1 MKLTNIVAAIAVAWF
16 ATAVSAQTQDY
27 SFGTGDFNGW
37 TTGPTSSTQSG
48 DYTGN
53 GIGAAT
59 VTGEQTVSCCGSNV
73 WKVSPYTGSYMV
85 SLQPGSQANYSTMTS
100 ALGLSS
106 TSISALNTEINAQG
120 TGQITGGAWITK
132 NFTFTAPA
140 TFKMAWN
147 YISTDYVPFNDGSLT
162 SLVNTTNATE
172 FGKINGVSKEYLLL
186 GATNPG
192 TGNYSTG
199 SYGSTGWQWVNY
211 EIVTAGTYKLG
222 FSAFNQG
229 DTALSPVLFVN
240 DGLGTTTVNGTAFNP
255 VAPNDPTMPTTNPD
269 GSVSTGGGTPTVT
282 GTTTTDTVT
291 TTTTNGTPTVA
302 YGIAYGATVTVLDL
316 ANSRGGQTAQKLTVT
331 QTATNTATT
340 PFTLTTTTTTPVT
353 TTTTTT
359 PVTTTTYSDGTTT
372 TTNGTATVTTTTTD
386 TVSSVDTQGEE
397 LLQIQTQKDYS
408 TRVDQYSNLSNSNNR
423 MNESLESDPWT
434 RVRVDAGQISQRSF
448 AGRDWNFYVTGSG
461 LKTSTRDTYSS
472 TGSTFGVGIERLVS
486 KSLLI
491 GAQYNRGQINMSG
504 DAAGG
509 SLNKDAVGA
518 YVLKTFDTDVVIK
531 GDLGYA
537 QNNYNTAHSI
547 PELALSNTSS
557 AAGRDTW
564 AQVKVYTPAVKG
576 IRAFAGGRTETNQI
590 NAVTESGSAV
600 SAMTY
605 GAVNQTRNSGIGGVR
620 YDYNFNKKFA
630 MGSEVQYST
639 ANVSTGS
646 VNLTYHDT
654 KNSSVL
660 LKVARQQYQGQNTNI
675 AMLQARVNF

>member
-1 MKLTNIVAAIAVAWF
+1 MKLFNRALVALSVCLSFSVI
-16 ATAVSAQTQDY
+16 AQTQDY
-27 SFGTGDFNGW
+27 SFGTGDLNGW
-37 TTGPTSSTQSG
+37 TAGPASGTQTGAYGSSG
-48 DYTGN
+48 VGV
-53 GIGAAT
+53 AT

-85 SLQPGSQANYSTMTS
+85 SLHPGSQSNYSTMTS

-106 TSISALNTEINAQG
+106 TSVTALNTEINAQG
-120 TGQITGGAWITK
+120 SGSITGGAWITK

-162 SLVNTTNATE
+162 SLVNTTNASQ

-240 DGLGTTTVNGTAFNP
+240 DGLGTTLKNGETFGA

-269 GSVSTGGGTPTVT
+269 GTVSTGGGSPTVT
-282 GTTTTDTVT
+282 GTTTTNTVT

-302 YGIAYGATVTVLDL
+302 YGIAYGATVTVVDL
-316 ANSRGGQTAQKLTVT
+316 ANSRAGQTAQKLTVT
-331 QTATNTATT
+331 QTTTNTATT
-340 PFTLTTTTTTPVT
+340 PFVL

-372 TTNGTATVTTTTTD
+372 TTTGTATVTTTTTD
-386 TVSSVDTQGEE
+386 TVTAVDTQGEE
-397 LLQIQTQKDYS
+397 LLQTQTQKDYS
-408 TRVDQYSNLSNSNNR
+408 TRIDQYANLLNSNNR

-434 RVRVDAGQISQRSF
+434 RVQVAAGRISQRSF

-461 LKTSTRDTYSS
+461 SKTSTKDTYSS
-472 TGSTFGVGIERLVS
+472 TGSTFGVGIEKLVS

-509 SLNKDAVGA
+509 TLNKDAVGA
-518 YVLKTFDTDVVIK
+518 YVLKTFDTDVVVK
-531 GDLGYA
+531 GDVGYA
-537 QNNYNTAHSI
+537 QNNYSTAHSI

-557 AAGRDTW
+557 AAGSDIWT
-564 AQVKVYTPAVKG
+564 QVKVYAPAVKG
-576 IRAFAGGRTETNQI
+576 FRAFAGGRTENNQI
-590 NAVTESGSAV
+590 SAVTESGSAV
-600 SAMTY
+600 TAMTY
-605 GAVNQTRNSGIGGVR
+605 GAVNQTRNSGLGGVR
-620 YDYNFNKKFA
+620 YDYNFNKQFA
-630 MGSEVQYST
+630 VGSEVQYST
-639 ANVSTGS
+639 SNVSTGS
-646 VNLTYHDT
+646 VNLTYHDS

-660 LKVARQQYQGQNTNI
+660 LKVARQQYQGQNTNM
-675 AMLQARVNF
+675 ALLQARVNF